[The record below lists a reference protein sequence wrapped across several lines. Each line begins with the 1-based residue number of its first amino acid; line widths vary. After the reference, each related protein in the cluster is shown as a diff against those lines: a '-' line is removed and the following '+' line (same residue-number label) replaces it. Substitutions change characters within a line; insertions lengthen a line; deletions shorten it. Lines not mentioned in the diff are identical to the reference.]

1 MMMVNDPKNTNAK
14 PNSKRLV
21 NQLKNKFFNE
31 KVDYYDIF
39 IQEVFISL
47 EAANSLRKIIS
58 DGNINDKEL
67 SQIKNFKEIGT
78 KHVNESLKIVEE
90 AFITPIDQRDI
101 IEILE
106 GMEDILHSIHSIA
119 NHIYIMRITDID
131 EFMLHSVE
139 IITSICEKLYDLMK
153 AFKQFNKHDKDNIY
167 NLIKEISKLEEE
179 GDRTY
184 SECMIHIFSVETD
197 PITIM
202 KKKEIYQR
210 LEYSLDCFK
219 RVADMI
225 GNLIIATM

>member
-1 MMMVNDPKNTNAK
+1 MFKDNPKNTKTKAK
-14 PNSKRLV
+14 IFVKF
-21 NQLKNKFFNE
+21 KNKFINE

-39 IQEVFISL
+39 IQEVSISL
-47 EAANSLRKIIS
+47 EAANSLKNFIS
-58 DGNINDKEL
+58 DGEIDEDKL
-67 SQIKNFKEIGT
+67 LYIKKFKEIGT
-78 KHVNESLKIVEE
+78 KHINESLKIVEE

-131 EFMLHSVE
+131 EYMLHSVK
-139 IITSICEKLYDLMK
+139 IITSICEKLYDLMI
-153 AFKQFNKHDKDNIY
+153 AFKQFSKNEKEHIY
-167 NLIKEISKLEEE
+167 KLIDEISKLEEE

-184 SECMIHIFSVETD
+184 SECMIHIFTVETD
-197 PITIM
+197 AITII

-219 RVADMI
+219 RVADII